1 MKKSTKLAHIHHKMR
16 TVSLFGVGLFIAA
29 LVVQSIVVGNIVWYF
44 TMLKSSA
51 GVNGAAVFA
60 MFALAG
66 LLAPLAAFL
75 IGDRST
81 KIRSRYEHFYNGV
94 LFAFM
99 AVWLSMFL
107 EFYVA
112 PLMPG
117 LKVPY
122 LGDTMQALWPIVAAL
137 VVSIV
142 IGIEYGHKRH
152 QKLLHEYVPFQ
163 IALTVPLIALIAGS
177 AWGLIRQ
184 LASPYPSAYGMVI
197 IVPLLLWLVLLG
209 ISYYLSTEKTMPG
222 KITESCVS
230 ASIGLFA
237 VMIAS
242 QIPYY
247 GFGLATD
254 ILVPSAIGTLV
265 WLAFVYV
272 YYYRLTDKLS

>member
-16 TVSLFGVGLFIAA
+16 TVSLFGVGLFVAA
-29 LVVQSIVVGNIVWYF
+29 IIVQAAVVGNIVWYF

-51 GVNGAAVFA
+51 SVNGIGLFA
-60 MFALAG
+60 MLALAG
-66 LLAPLAAFL
+66 LLAPLAAFM

-81 KIRSRYEHFYNGV
+81 KVRSRYEHFYNGV

-99 AVWLSMFL
+99 VVWLSMF
-107 EFYVA
+107 FTYYVA

-117 LKVPY
+117 FKLPLVSS
-122 LGDTMQALWPIVAAL
+122 DFNALWPVIIAL
-137 VVSIV
+137 VISIV
-142 IGIEYGHKRH
+142 IGVEYGYKRH
-152 QKLLHEYVPFQ
+152 QKLLHEYLPFQ
-163 IALTVPLIALIAGS
+163 LALVLPLLALILGS
-177 AWGLIRQ
+177 AWGLLHQ

-197 IVPLLLWLVLLG
+197 VVPLLLWLVLLG
-209 ISYYLSTEKTMPG
+209 ISYYLSTERTMSG
-222 KITESCVS
+222 KVTESCVS

-242 QIPYY
+242 QIPFY

-265 WLAFVYV
+265 WLAFVYA